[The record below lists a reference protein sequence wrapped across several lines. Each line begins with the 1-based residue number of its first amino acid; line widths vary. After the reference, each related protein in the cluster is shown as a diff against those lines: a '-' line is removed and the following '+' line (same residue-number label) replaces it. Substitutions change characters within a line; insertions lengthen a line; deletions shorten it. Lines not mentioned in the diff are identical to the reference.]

1 MRTIEEIYQAL
12 CSQFAQITGLTAA
25 EGGDLS
31 VRFYAVAAELFSLY
45 AQAEWTRDQCFPQT
59 AQGELLDLHGQL
71 LGVTRREAGLGAR
84 ALSVFLWMRSG
95 TARYPLRNE
104 RCA

>member
-31 VRFYAVAAELFSLY
+31 VRFYAVAADVAVSG
-45 AQAEWTRDQCFPQT
+45 T
-59 AQGELLDLHGQL
+59 QL
-71 LGVTRREAGLGAR
+71 PVLG
-84 ALSVFLWMRSG
+84 ALSV
-95 TARYPLRNE
+95 TQAQ
-104 RCA
+104 

>member
-31 VRFYAVAAELFSLY
+31 VRFYAVAAG
-45 AQAEWTRDQCFPQT
+45 P
-59 AQGELLDLHGQL
+59 
-71 LGVTRREAGLGAR
+71 V
-84 ALSVFLWMRSG
+84 
-95 TARYPLRNE
+95 
-104 RCA
+104 